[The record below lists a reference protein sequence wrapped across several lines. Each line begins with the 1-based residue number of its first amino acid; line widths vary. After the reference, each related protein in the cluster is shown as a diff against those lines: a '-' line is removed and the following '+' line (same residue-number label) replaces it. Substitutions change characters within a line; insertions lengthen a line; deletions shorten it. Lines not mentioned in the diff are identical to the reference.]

1 MTDGK
6 SDPPSRAIWFLQH
19 MCPGDNEPLT
29 GDLIEKFREGRT
41 RGWFWRQVF
50 VAFAVSVLVA
60 IRRHWPC
67 LCYAIAGTPM
77 PDGLFRAADGVPVWP
92 HVLFQW
98 ATLSQRY
105 GGQRFFGEIFVQY
118 LVLEALPLYAL
129 ALAINRQ
136 FRWPIVFRTGVINV
150 VLLAF
155 GQWLFQWSTDVL
167 DTFQSTTIPIEY
179 RHFLWLMPLEPYLWR
194 LLFFSI
200 FLVSAWLGRISP
212 RAEHTQSP
220 A

>member
-6 SDPPSRAIWFLQH
+6 SNPPGRAIWFLQH

-41 RGWFWRQVF
+41 HGWFWRQVLI
-50 VAFAVSVLVA
+50 AFAVSVLVA
-60 IRRHWPC
+60 IRRPWPY
-67 LCYAIAGTPM
+67 LCYAIVGTAVP
-77 PDGLFRAADGVPVWP
+77 GFFRAADRVPVLS

-98 ATLSQRY
+98 STLSWRY
-105 GGQRFFGEIFVQY
+105 GGQRFAGEIFAQFS
-118 LVLEALPLYAL
+118 VLQALPLFAL

-150 VLLAF
+150 VLLAL
-155 GQWLFQWSTDVL
+155 GWWSLDVL
-167 DTFQSTTIPIEY
+167 DTFESSLRPIADP
-179 RHFLWLMPLEPYLWR
+179 HFLWLLTLPPPLVR

-212 RAEHTQSP
+212 RGEHTQSP

>member
-6 SDPPSRAIWFLQH
+6 SNPPGRAIWFLQH

-41 RGWFWRQVF
+41 HGWFWRQVF
-50 VAFAVSVLVA
+50 IAFAVSVLVA

-67 LCYAIAGTPM
+67 LCYAIAGTPI
-77 PDGLFRAADGVPVWP
+77 PGFLRAVDRVPVLS
-92 HVLFQW
+92 HALFQW
-98 ATLSQRY
+98 SALSRRY
-105 GGQRFFGEIFVQY
+105 GGQSFGGEIFVQFS
-118 LVLEALPLYAL
+118 VLYALPLFAL

-155 GQWLFQWSTDVL
+155 GWWSLEVL
-167 DTFQSTTIPIEY
+167 DTFQSTTLPIED
-179 RHFLWLMPLEPYLWR
+179 RHFLWLMPLEPSLVR

-212 RAEHTQSP
+212 RGEHTQSP

>member
-6 SDPPSRAIWFLQH
+6 SNPPGRAIWFLQH

-41 RGWFWRQVF
+41 HWWFWRQVF
-50 VAFAVSVLVA
+50 IAFAVSVLVA
-60 IRRHWPC
+60 VRRHWPC
-67 LCYAIAGTPM
+67 LCYAIAGTPW
-77 PDGLFRAADGVPVWP
+77 PGFLRAADRVPVLS
-92 HVLFQW
+92 HVLHQW
-98 ATLSQRY
+98 SALSWRY
-105 GGQRFFGEIFVQY
+105 GGQRFVGEIFLQY

-136 FRWPIVFRTGVINV
+136 FRWPVVFRTGVINV

-155 GQWLFQWSTDVL
+155 GWWSLEVL
-167 DTFQSTTIPIEY
+167 DTFQSTTLPIED
-179 RHFLWLMPLEPYLWR
+179 RHFLWLMPLEPSLVR

-212 RAEHTQSP
+212 RGEHTQSP